1 MNFGHKNRRG
11 FYNFNNKNYGD
22 LDFFIKNLCISIIFT
37 IFASLFQTNV
47 LWNGFLG
54 VSYMTSC

>member
-1 MNFGHKNRRG
+1 M
-11 FYNFNNKNYGD
+11 GD